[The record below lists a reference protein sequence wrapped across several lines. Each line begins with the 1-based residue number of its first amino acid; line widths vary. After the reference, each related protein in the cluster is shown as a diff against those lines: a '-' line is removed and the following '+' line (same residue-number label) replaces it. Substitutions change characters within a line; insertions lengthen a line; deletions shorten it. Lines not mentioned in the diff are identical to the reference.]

1 MKFNVIPS
9 VSSGYIIA
17 TFVHELK
24 VYHKWLTH
32 CKTTKKYLPLGENK
46 KKYKDYRLH
55 ETQTKSCTFNGTEC
69 VNIPQFRV
77 YR

>member
-32 CKTTKKYLPLGENK
+32 VKQHLPLGENL

>member
-1 MKFNVIPS
+1 M
-9 VSSGYIIA
+9 A
-17 TFVHELK
+17 DT
-24 VYHKWLTH
+24 
-32 CKTTKKYLPLGENK
+32 CKTTKKHLPLGENL